1 MVAKTFQNFPEVL
14 RDLLDVLASLVS
26 WIPGMQEVLFDFFTD
41 SSSGWEA
48 TGKAVFLLL
57 PILLWV
63 SGVWCT
69 QLLLYTLPFRS
80 GRLSVAS
87 TMLLAWWD
95 GARMVWLYWVGL
107 VRFAGV
113 TLGWIFMLA
122 RLAVKLIAE
131 SIRQIV
137 LMPFT
142 MTGKM
147 TKSYFQPGVPWIAF
161 LMLVIWCLLEAVI
174 FTYTLYPTVSEV
186 MMDLAGADR
195 APALVWPLLYFF
207 LFALIMGSF
216 ACIHTLAESM
226 ARKEYKFLVQMV
238 LVEVFVML
246 FEVLFLYR
254 ELVDSIT
261 PWIAQQT
268 GVKPGLAFTL
278 GLATFGWIG
287 VRGMNWFLFGRYGA
301 PPLLAF
307 ISRRPVFGQE
317 GAEAMIEPEAETPWW
332 RPALEDF
339 KREIAWLHERSEEF
353 LEYLALPVLHL
364 LAAALNFGMV
374 LVTSRPVFS
383 LPFKGLKDVMETRE
397 ILTRLRQST
406 EHRPHA
412 MAQTAT
418 AREMER

>member
-1 MVAKTFQNFPEVL
+1 MVAKVFQNVPETW
-14 RDLLDVLASLVS
+14 RDLFELLAALVS
-26 WIPGMQEVLFDFFTD
+26 WIPGMQDALLEFFLD
-41 SSSGWEA
+41 SSSGWA
-48 TGKAVFLLL
+48 TVGKALFLLL
-57 PILLWV
+57 PILLWL
-63 SGVWCT
+63 SGIWCT

-95 GARMVWLYWVGL
+95 GARMIWLYWVGL
-107 VRFAGV
+107 VRLAGV
-113 TLGWIFMLA
+113 TIGWVFMLA
-122 RLAVKLIAE
+122 RLGVKLLAE
-131 SIRQIV
+131 AVRQIV

-161 LMLVIWCLLEAVI
+161 LMLLFWCLLEALI
-174 FTYTLYPTVSEV
+174 FTYTLFPTVSEV
-186 MMDLAGADR
+186 MIDLAGAER
-195 APALVWPLLYFF
+195 APKLTWPLLYFF

-216 ACIHTLAESM
+216 ACIHTLTESFS
-226 ARKEYKFLVQMV
+226 RREYRFLVQMI
-238 LVEVFVML
+238 LVEMFVML

-268 GVKPGLAFTL
+268 GVKPGLTFTL
-278 GLATFGWIG
+278 SLATFGWIG

-307 ISRRPVFGQE
+307 ISRQPLAEAG
-317 GAEAMIEPEAETPWW
+317 GAERAASAAEPSWW

-339 KREIAWLHERSEEF
+339 KREIAWLHERSEEV

-364 LAAALNFGMV
+364 LAAALNFGMI

-397 ILTRLRQST
+397 ILARLRPQV
-406 EHRPHA
+406 ELRPHSP
-412 MAQTAT
+412 AQHAT
-418 AREMER
+418 AREVER